1 MVMRLWEKA
10 SAENPLIAI
19 LRGLEPD
26 QALPVAE
33 VLVDAG
39 FRFIEVPLNSPE
51 PLISINVIAKKFGD
65 NVVTGAG
72 TVLSADDVT
81 NVVEAGGQLIVAP
94 NMDSRVG
101 ARASELGVSW
111 CPGVATPTEAFT
123 ALELGARMLKLF
135 PAELIP
141 PKGVKAMRAVLP
153 AEACIAMVGGITP
166 ETMHDYLDAGANS
179 FGLGSA
185 LFKSEYD
192 IDELRLRAESFVSAF
207 NRYKTR

>member
-1 MVMRLWEKA
+1 VSLWEA
-10 SAENPLIAI
+10 SIAENPLIAI
-19 LRGLEPD
+19 LRGLAPD
-26 QALPVAE
+26 QAIPVAE
-33 VLVDAG
+33 VLVEAG

-51 PLISINVIAKKFGD
+51 PLKSISAIAQKFGD
-65 NVVTGAG
+65 KVVAGAG

-81 NVVEAGGQLIVAP
+81 DVVETGGQLIVAP

-101 ARASELGVSW
+101 NRARELGASW
-111 CPGVATPTEAFT
+111 CPGVATPTEAFA
-123 ALELGARMLKLF
+123 ALELGAAILKLF

-153 AEACIAMVGGITP
+153 ADVSIAMVGGITP

-185 LFKSEYD
+185 LFKPEYE
-192 IDELRLRAESFVSAF
+192 IDEIRQRAMSFITAF
-207 NRYKTR
+207 NKYKSR

>member
-1 MVMRLWEKA
+1 MSSWEV
-10 SAENPLIAI
+10 SIAENPLIAI
-19 LRGLEPD
+19 LRGLAPD
-26 QALPVAE
+26 QAIPVAE
-33 VLVDAG
+33 VLVEAG

-51 PLISINVIAKKFGD
+51 PLKSISAIAQKFGD
-65 NVVTGAG
+65 KVVAGAG

-81 NVVEAGGQLIVAP
+81 DVVETGGQLIVAP

-101 ARASELGVSW
+101 NRARELGASW
-111 CPGVATPTEAFT
+111 CPGVATPTEAFA
-123 ALELGARMLKLF
+123 ALELGAVMLKLF

-153 AEACIAMVGGITP
+153 ADVSIAMVGGITP

-185 LFKSEYD
+185 LFKPEYE
-192 IDELRLRAESFVSAF
+192 IDEIRQRAMSFITAF
-207 NRYKTR
+207 NKYKSR

>member
-1 MVMRLWEKA
+1 VSLWEA
-10 SAENPLIAI
+10 SIAENPLIAI
-19 LRGLEPD
+19 LRGLAPD
-26 QALPVAE
+26 QAIPVAE
-33 VLVDAG
+33 VLVEAG

-51 PLISINVIAKKFGD
+51 PLKSISAIAQKFGD
-65 NVVTGAG
+65 KVVAGAG

-81 NVVEAGGQLIVAP
+81 DVVETGGQLIVAP

-101 ARASELGVSW
+101 NRARELGASW
-111 CPGVATPTEAFT
+111 CPGVATPTEAFA
-123 ALELGARMLKLF
+123 ALELGAVMLKLF

-153 AEACIAMVGGITP
+153 ADVSIAMVGGITP

-185 LFKSEYD
+185 LFKPEYE
-192 IDELRLRAESFVSAF
+192 IDEIRQRAMSFITAF
-207 NRYKTR
+207 NKYKSR

>member
-1 MVMRLWEKA
+1 MSLWEA
-10 SAENPLIAI
+10 SIAENPLIAI
-19 LRGLEPD
+19 LRGLAPD
-26 QALPVAE
+26 RAIPVAE
-33 VLVDAG
+33 VLVEAG

-51 PLISINVIAKKFGD
+51 PLKSISAIAQKFGD
-65 NVVTGAG
+65 KVVAGAG

-81 NVVEAGGQLIVAP
+81 DVVETGGQLIVAP

-101 ARASELGVSW
+101 NRARELGASW
-111 CPGVATPTEAFT
+111 CPGVATPTEAFA
-123 ALELGARMLKLF
+123 ALELGAAMLKLF

-153 AEACIAMVGGITP
+153 ADVSIAMFGGITP

-185 LFKSEYD
+185 LFKPEYE
-192 IDELRLRAESFVSAF
+192 IDEIRQRAMSFITAF
-207 NRYKTR
+207 NKYKSR

>member
-1 MVMRLWEKA
+1 MSSWEV
-10 SAENPLIAI
+10 SIAENPLIAI
-19 LRGLEPD
+19 LRGLAPD
-26 QALPVAE
+26 QAIPVAE
-33 VLVDAG
+33 VLVEAG

-51 PLISINVIAKKFGD
+51 PLKSISAIAQKFGD
-65 NVVTGAG
+65 KVVAGAG

-81 NVVEAGGQLIVAP
+81 DVVETGGQLIVAP

-101 ARASELGVSW
+101 NRARELGASW
-111 CPGVATPTEAFT
+111 CPGVATPTEAFA
-123 ALELGARMLKLF
+123 ALELGAVMLKLF

-153 AEACIAMVGGITP
+153 TDVSIAMVGGITP

-185 LFKSEYD
+185 LFKPEYE
-192 IDELRLRAESFVSAF
+192 IDEIRQRAMSFITAF
-207 NRYKTR
+207 NKYKSR

>member
-1 MVMRLWEKA
+1 MSLWEA
-10 SAENPLIAI
+10 SIAENPLIAI
-19 LRGLEPD
+19 LRGLAPD
-26 QALPVAE
+26 RAIPVAE
-33 VLVDAG
+33 VLVEAG

-51 PLISINVIAKKFGD
+51 PLKSISAIAQKFGD
-65 NVVTGAG
+65 KVVAGAG

-81 NVVEAGGQLIVAP
+81 DVVETGGQLIVAP

-101 ARASELGVSW
+101 NRARELGASW
-111 CPGVATPTEAFT
+111 CPGVATPTEAFA
-123 ALELGARMLKLF
+123 ALELGAAILKLF

-153 AEACIAMVGGITP
+153 ADVSIAMVGGITP

-185 LFKSEYD
+185 LFKPEYE
-192 IDELRLRAESFVSAF
+192 IDEIRQRAMSFITAF
-207 NRYKTR
+207 NKYKSR

>member
-1 MVMRLWEKA
+1 VSLWEA
-10 SAENPLIAI
+10 SIAENPLIAI
-19 LRGLEPD
+19 LRGLAPD
-26 QALPVAE
+26 QAIPVAE
-33 VLVDAG
+33 VLVEAG

-51 PLISINVIAKKFGD
+51 PLKSISAIAQKFGD
-65 NVVTGAG
+65 KVVAGAG

-81 NVVEAGGQLIVAP
+81 DVVETGGQLIVAP

-101 ARASELGVSW
+101 NRARELGASW
-111 CPGVATPTEAFT
+111 CPGVATPTEAFA
-123 ALELGARMLKLF
+123 ALELGAVMLKLF

-153 AEACIAMVGGITP
+153 ADVSIAMVGGITP

-185 LFKSEYD
+185 LFKPEYE
-192 IDELRLRAESFVSAF
+192 IDEIRQRATSFITAF
-207 NRYKTR
+207 NKYKSR

>member
-1 MVMRLWEKA
+1 MSLWEA
-10 SAENPLIAI
+10 SIAENPLIAI
-19 LRGLEPD
+19 LRGLAPD
-26 QALPVAE
+26 QAIPVAE
-33 VLVDAG
+33 VLVEAG

-51 PLISINVIAKKFGD
+51 PLKSISAIAQKFGD
-65 NVVTGAG
+65 KVVAGAG

-81 NVVEAGGQLIVAP
+81 DVVETGGQLIVAP

-101 ARASELGVSW
+101 NRARELGASW
-111 CPGVATPTEAFT
+111 CPGVATPTEAFA
-123 ALELGARMLKLF
+123 ALELGAAILKLF

-153 AEACIAMVGGITP
+153 ADVSIAMVGGITP

-185 LFKSEYD
+185 LFKPEYE
-192 IDELRLRAESFVSAF
+192 IDEIRQRATSFITAF
-207 NRYKTR
+207 NKYKSR

>member
-1 MVMRLWEKA
+1 MSLWEA
-10 SAENPLIAI
+10 SIAENPLIAI
-19 LRGLEPD
+19 LRGLAPD
-26 QALPVAE
+26 QAIPVAE
-33 VLVDAG
+33 VLVEAG

-51 PLISINVIAKKFGD
+51 PLKSISAIAQKFGD
-65 NVVTGAG
+65 KVVAGAG

-81 NVVEAGGQLIVAP
+81 DVVETGGQLIVAP

-101 ARASELGVSW
+101 NRARELGASW
-111 CPGVATPTEAFT
+111 CPGVATPTEAFA
-123 ALELGARMLKLF
+123 ALELGAAILKLF

-153 AEACIAMVGGITP
+153 TDVSIAMVGGITP

-185 LFKSEYD
+185 LFKPEYE
-192 IDELRLRAESFVSAF
+192 IDEIRQRAMSFITAF
-207 NRYKTR
+207 NKYKSR